1 MKDLTMESQ
10 RDKETYAIIGAAM
23 RVHGTLGF
31 GFLEK
36 VYQDALEVELRH
48 TKIPYEREKPIDILY
63 RGIRLG
69 EHYYADF
76 LCYGDVI
83 VELKALKKLNKLEE
97 SQVLHY
103 LRASRL
109 TRALLINFGQP
120 SLQVVR
126 FANGYKQT
134 LEEDE
139 LKEIVSKDNAVN
151 LAVPSAVAEP

>member
-1 MKDLTMESQ
+1 M
-10 RDKETYAIIGAAM
+10 
-23 RVHGTLGF
+23 
-31 GFLEK
+31 
-36 VYQDALEVELRH
+36 ELRH